1 MLPQLKRRFRELE
14 RNQSVPAI
22 SAGARFMWY
31 QWKNMRDLA
40 NIGAVRRALEAR
52 AFPEDVEGQV
62 AFVMDR
68 FNGTIT
74 PYQNR
79 WEIGEL
85 ARRVRKL
92 APRTLLEV
100 GTARGG
106 TLFLLCQAAA
116 RDATIVSL
124 DLPEGR
130 NGGGFPKWKMP
141 TYEAFARPGQKLLF
155 VRGDSHDPKSR
166 DKVVALMDARG
177 IDFIMIDG
185 DHSYEGVKADFAL
198 YYPLLSPGGLL
209 AMHDI
214 LENPRD
220 PSIDVHR
227 FWLEVKDPYRTEEI
241 VERPDQRNFGIGL
254 VHAAGNA

>member
-1 MLPQLKRRFRELE
+1 MV
-14 RNQSVPAI
+14 S
-22 SAGARFMWY
+22 SGARFLWY
-31 QWKNMRDLA
+31 QSKNARDLL
-40 NIGAVRRALEAR
+40 NMGAVKRALEAR

-79 WEIGEL
+79 SEITRL
-85 ARRVRKL
+85 AERVRAL

-116 RDATIVSL
+116 GDATIVSL

-141 TYEAFARPGQKLLF
+141 TYAAFAKPGQRLLF
-155 VRGDSHDPKSR
+155 VRGNSHDPASR
-166 DKVVALMDARG
+166 DKVHALMDGRPS
-177 IDFIMIDG
+177 DFIMIDG
-185 DHSYEGVKADFAL
+185 DHSYEGVKTDFEL
-198 YYPLLSPGGLL
+198 YYPLLAPGGLL
-209 AMHDI
+209 ALHDI
-214 LENPRD
+214 RPTPYD

-227 FWLEVKDPYRTEEI
+227 FWIEIRDRFRTEEI
-241 VERPDQRNFGIGL
+241 VETPDQPNFGIGL
-254 VHAAGNA
+254 VHGPNAAAR